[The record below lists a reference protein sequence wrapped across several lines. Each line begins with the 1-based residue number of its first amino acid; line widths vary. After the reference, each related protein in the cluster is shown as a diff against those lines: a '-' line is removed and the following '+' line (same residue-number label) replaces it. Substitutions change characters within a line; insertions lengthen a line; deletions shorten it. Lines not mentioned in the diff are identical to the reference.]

1 LSEIPRDAVL
11 TGRVLPLAGPKHPD
25 AAAVAVKG
33 GLIEAVGDAGTGAGL
48 PRVDFGDRPILPG
61 FVDPHAHVE
70 IACTART
77 AMVDCRA
84 PRHATVADVV
94 QELADAARSD
104 SSTDWLVGQANLF
117 FDQKLA
123 DKRLPTREELDSV
136 STDRPIALRCGGH
149 TTVLNS
155 KAFESTGVA
164 RYAGG
169 SGMMGGAVVEVGDDG
184 RPTGIISELDAAL
197 GLPELSRDELKDA
210 LRDGVRDLFTAYG
223 VTTMGEISDTVAGIE
238 LMDDLAR
245 EGDLPAR
252 VSVYL
257 WAPGT
262 LSVDQVCSWRDHL
275 NLSSDRIS
283 VRGLKLFS
291 DGGYSARNAA
301 TRTPY
306 LEPYALEPGS
316 MGKVDLD
323 APKVADAI
331 RRTRAAG
338 LQLAIHAN
346 GERAQDEVVAAT
358 LDVGPDADLPV
369 RIEHAGNLLTQYG
382 ATANWRKAGIVPM
395 PQAVFLYN
403 FGDFFPVYLGEEG
416 GGRGRFHFKSLLADG
431 WEISS
436 SSDVHLGAEESQTNP
451 MFGVWCA
458 VARRSFLG
466 AHIEPEQAVD
476 VDQALLMHTLWA
488 ADAVGERAT
497 RGSIEP
503 GKLADLIVL
512 ERDPREVP
520 ADELADV
527 KVDYVFVDGE
537 LVHRRPGAAPFT
549 VESEK
554 GKVHA

>member
-1 LSEIPRDAVL
+1 MSEIPRDAVL
-11 TGRVLPLAGPKHPD
+11 TGRVLPLSGPKRPD
-25 AAAVAVKG
+25 AAAVATRG
-33 GLIEAVGDAGTGAGL
+33 GRIEAVGADAASAAL
-48 PRVDFGDRPILPG
+48 PRVDFGGRPILPG

-70 IACTART
+70 VACTARA

-84 PRHATVADVV
+84 PRHGSVADVV
-94 QELADAARSD
+94 QELADAVRSD
-104 SSTDWLVGQANLF
+104 SSTEWLVGQANLF
-117 FDQKLA
+117 FDQKLS

-136 STDRPIALRCGGH
+136 SRERPIALRCGGH

-155 KAFESTGVA
+155 RAFESTGVA

-184 RPTGIISELDAAL
+184 QPTGVISELDAAL
-197 GLPELSRDELKDA
+197 GLPELSRDELKTA

-223 VTTMGEISDTVAGIE
+223 VTTMGEISDTVAGLE
-238 LMDDLAR
+238 LMDQLAR
-245 EGDLPAR
+245 EGDLPGR

-262 LSVDQVCSWRDHL
+262 LSIDQVCSWRDHL
-275 NLSSDRIS
+275 SLTSDRMS

-316 MGKVDLD
+316 MGKIDLD
-323 APKVADAI
+323 APKVVDAI
-331 RRTRAAG
+331 HRTRAAG

-358 LDVGPDADLPV
+358 LEVGPDPQLPV
-369 RIEHAGNLLTQYG
+369 RIEHAGNLLTKYE
-382 ATANWRKAGIVPM
+382 ATESWRRAGIVPM

-416 GGRGRFHFKSLLADG
+416 GGRGRFHFKSLIADG
-431 WEISS
+431 WEVSS
-436 SSDVHLGAEESQTNP
+436 SSDVHLGAEESQTSP

-458 VARRSFLG
+458 VQRRSFLG
-466 AHIEPEQAVD
+466 DHIEPDQAVD

-497 RGSIEP
+497 RGSIEA
-503 GKLADLIVL
+503 GKLADLVVL
-512 ERDPREVP
+512 DRDPREVP
-520 ADELADV
+520 PDELRDV
-527 KVDYVFVDGE
+527 QVDYVFVQGE

-549 VESEK
+549 VESEM